1 MGDCQYKFFLHIA
14 NRLWQAKCTF
24 VLFACLVQKKFNW
37 LSKIVSFCRKGNIM
51 TTGRTHRQGRLCEGF
66 AVAKENRV
74 VVILL
79 LSIKLIF

>member
-1 MGDCQYKFFLHIA
+1 
-14 NRLWQAKCTF
+14 
-24 VLFACLVQKKFNW
+24 
-37 LSKIVSFCRKGNIM
+37 M

-79 LSIKLIF
+79 LSIKLDFWGIRKESADSCTLFFCSAWLWDIQEQFEQCRTINLNTAYIIKTG

>member
-1 MGDCQYKFFLHIA
+1 MGDCQYKFFLHLASKMYI
-14 NRLWQAKCTF
+14 RTF
-24 VLFACLVQKKFNW
+24 CLPGAKKFNW
-37 LSKIVSFCRKGNIM
+37 LSKIVSFCRKGNIV